1 MNDVTKTMA
10 AAALRKVAEITIALR
25 WGDQDAFNH
34 VNNAMYLRYLE
45 EARVRWLADVVSD
58 WDHGD
63 GSKPIMAAVQ
73 ANYRRPL
80 TWPGEIVV
88 QLFCEK
94 LGTSSITIGHR
105 IVDARDTSLLYMD
118 GNVVMVWIDPTT
130 GRSTPL
136 PEAIRAAYS

>member
-1 MNDVTKTMA
+1 MNDATKPA
-10 AAALRKVAEITIALR
+10 PRKVAEIAIALR
-25 WGDQDAFNH
+25 WGDQDAFGH

-45 EARVRWLADVVSD
+45 EARVRWLADIVKD
-58 WDHGD
+58 WDRGD

-94 LGTSSITIGHR
+94 LGNSSITIAHR
-105 IVDARDTSLLYMD
+105 IVDASNISVLYMD
-118 GNVVMVWIDPTT
+118 GNVVMVWIDPVT
-130 GRSTPL
+130 GKSTPL
-136 PEAIRAAYS
+136 PEAIRAACA

>member
-1 MNDVTKTMA
+1 MPA
-10 AAALRKVAEITIALR
+10 PRKVAEITIALR

-34 VNNAMYLRYLE
+34 VNNAVYLRYLE
-45 EARVRWLADVVSD
+45 EARVRWLADVAQD
-58 WDHGD
+58 WDRGD

-94 LGTSSITIGHR
+94 LGNSSLTIGHR
-105 IVDARDTSLLYMD
+105 IVDAADKSVLYMD
-118 GNVVMVWIDPTT
+118 GNVVMVWIDPAT
-130 GRSTPL
+130 GKSTPL
-136 PEAIRAAYS
+136 PEAIRAACA

>member
-1 MNDVTKTMA
+1 MNDATKPA
-10 AAALRKVAEITIALR
+10 PRKVAEIAIALR
-25 WGDQDAFNH
+25 WGDQDAFGH

-45 EARVRWLADVVSD
+45 EARVRWLADVVQD
-58 WDHGD
+58 WDRSD

-80 TWPGEIVV
+80 TWPGDIVV

-94 LGTSSITIGHR
+94 LGTSSITIAHR
-105 IVDARDTSLLYMD
+105 IVDARDASVLYMD

-130 GRSTPL
+130 GKSTPL
-136 PEAIRAAYS
+136 PEAIRAACL

>member
-1 MNDVTKTMA
+1 MNDATKPA
-10 AAALRKVAEITIALR
+10 PRKVAEIAIALR
-25 WGDQDAFNH
+25 WGDQDAFGH

-45 EARVRWLADVVSD
+45 EARVRWLADIVKD
-58 WDHGD
+58 WDRGD

-94 LGTSSITIGHR
+94 LGNSSITIAHR
-105 IVDARDTSLLYMD
+105 IVDASDISVLYMD
-118 GNVVMVWIDPTT
+118 GNVVMVWIDPVT
-130 GRSTPL
+130 GKSTPL
-136 PEAIRAAYS
+136 PEAIRAACA

>member
-1 MNDVTKTMA
+1 MNDTTKP
-10 AAALRKVAEITIALR
+10 ALRKVAEITLALR

-45 EARVRWLADVVSD
+45 EARVRWLTGIVEE
-58 WDHGD
+58 WDRGD

-80 TWPGEIVV
+80 TWPGDIVV

-94 LGTSSITIGHR
+94 LGNSSITIAHR
-105 IVDARDTSLLYMD
+105 IVDAGDTSVLYMD
-118 GNVVMVWIDPTT
+118 GNVVMVWIDPAT
-130 GRSTPL
+130 GKSTPL
-136 PEAIRAAYS
+136 PEAVRNACA

>member
-1 MNDVTKTMA
+1 MNDATVP
-10 AAALRKVAEITIALR
+10 ALRKVAEIAIALR
-25 WGDQDAFNH
+25 WGDQDAFGH

-45 EARVRWLADVVSD
+45 EARVRWLADLVKD
-58 WDHGD
+58 WDRGS

-94 LGTSSITIGHR
+94 LGNSSITIAHR
-105 IVDARDTSLLYMD
+105 IVDARDKSVLYMD
-118 GNVVMVWIDPTT
+118 GNVVMVWIDPAT

-136 PEAIRAAYS
+136 PEAIRTACA

>member
-1 MNDVTKTMA
+1 MNDATKP
-10 AAALRKVAEITIALR
+10 ALRKVAEITIALR

-45 EARVRWLADVVSD
+45 EARVRWLAGLVQD

-94 LGTSSITIGHR
+94 LGTSSITIAHR
-105 IVDARDTSLLYMD
+105 IVDAGDKSVLYMD
-118 GNVVMVWIDPTT
+118 GNVVMVWIDPAT

-136 PEAIRAAYS
+136 PEAIRAACA

>member
-1 MNDVTKTMA
+1 MNDATKP
-10 AAALRKVAEITIALR
+10 ALRNLAEITLALR

-34 VNNAMYLRYLE
+34 VNNAVYLRYLE
-45 EARVRWLADVVSD
+45 EARVRWLADVARD
-58 WDHGD
+58 WDRGD

-105 IVDARDTSLLYMD
+105 IVDAGDKSVLYMD
-118 GNVVMVWIDPTT
+118 GNVVMVWIDPAT

-136 PEAIRAAYS
+136 PEAIRATCA